1 MSTKKTQVKSY
12 RCCKFPH
19 QIKNLTGGNAASCFL
34 KMPAVNFIG
43 NSKEWRHLLIQ
54 LGHNEPD
61 GRCIPSKDE
70 LQVADALHT
79 SDQYMLNTLYVGLK
93 EELKGSKVVIGR

>member
-1 MSTKKTQVKSY
+1 MEIL
-12 RCCKFPH
+12 
-19 QIKNLTGGNAASCFL
+19 IK
-34 KMPAVNFIG
+34 
-43 NSKEWRHLLIQ
+43 WRTLLIQ

-61 GRCIPSKDE
+61 GRYVPSKDK
-70 LQVADALHT
+70 LQVTDALHT